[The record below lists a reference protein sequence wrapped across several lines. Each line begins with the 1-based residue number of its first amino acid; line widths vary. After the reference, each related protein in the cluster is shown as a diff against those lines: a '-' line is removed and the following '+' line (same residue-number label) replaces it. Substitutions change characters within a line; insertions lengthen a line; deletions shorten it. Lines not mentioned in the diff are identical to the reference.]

1 MCFKGIKY
9 GFCNTVVMVEQLL
22 QKSDQKMFPA
32 IQNPEHSIHT
42 LLAPSKD
49 SDRSLRPSDITTNYQ
64 WLPESYII
72 NRLFSV
78 PFSNTYDDSVLV
90 FGIASVFCVSTFTLV
105 FLLFCS
111 GFTLTS
117 CVGK

>member
-32 IQNPEHSIHT
+32 IQNPEHCIHT

-49 SDRSLRPSDITTNYQ
+49 SDRSLRPRGHNYTNYQ

-72 NRLFSV
+72 NRLLHV
-78 PFSNTYDDSVLV
+78 PSSNTYDDSVLV
-90 FGIASVFCVSTFTLV
+90 FGIASVFCVSKFTLV
-105 FLLFCS
+105 FLLFW
-111 GFTLTS
+111 FYITS